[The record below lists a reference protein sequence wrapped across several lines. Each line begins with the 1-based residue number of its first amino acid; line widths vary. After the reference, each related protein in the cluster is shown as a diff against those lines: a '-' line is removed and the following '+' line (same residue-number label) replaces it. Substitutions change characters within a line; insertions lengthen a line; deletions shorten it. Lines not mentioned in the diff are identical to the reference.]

1 MSTILS
7 GSPVVELYGDVYA
20 EALKHVVD
28 NLQQVNFVEQR
39 VGAYNVG
46 VTLIEFAIAS
56 FLRAVGAPYWLNLES
71 LERELQFAAVLN
83 HEAGKW
89 HSEVVAQPLFAES
102 GCQSRTVAV
111 KQLFVRCVLE
121 EVSGV
126 EYFEKQFI
134 AFFSVFAH

>member
-1 MSTILS
+1 M
-7 GSPVVELYGDVYA
+7 
-20 EALKHVVD
+20 KHVVD

-39 VGAYNVG
+39 VGADNVG
-46 VTLIEFAIAS
+46 VTLVEFAIAS

-71 LERELQFAAVLN
+71 LEWELQFAAVLN

-89 HSEVVAQPLFAES
+89 HRKVVAQPLFAES
-102 GCQSRTVAV
+102 GCQSWTVAV

-126 EYFEKQFI
+126 EYFEKQFV

>member
-1 MSTILS
+1 M
-7 GSPVVELYGDVYA
+7 EY
-20 EALKHVVD
+20 VVD

-39 VGAYNVG
+39 VGADNVG

-71 LERELQFAAVLN
+71 LERELQFAAVLD
-83 HEAGKW
+83 HETGKR
-89 HSEVVAQPLFAES
+89 HSEVVAQAFFAES
-102 GCQSRTVAV
+102 GCQSWTIALE
-111 KQLFVRCVLE
+111 QLLIRCVLE

-126 EYFEKQFI
+126 EYFEKQFV